1 MNNIYLK
8 NIIRFILLVLLQV
21 LVLNNMNLMG
31 YMNPYVYILFI
42 LLLPADISGVLLLLL
57 AFLTGITIDFF
68 GNTLGLNAAATVLM
82 AFTRPKVLNLFFKNI
97 EFGQNEEPGIAKM
110 GFGKF
115 LRYVFILVLIHHTAL
130 FFLEVFSFQE
140 FRDTV
145 YRIIISS
152 VFSTFIIMILVLL
165 FGKRKQ

>member
-8 NIIRFILLVLLQV
+8 NIIRFILLVLLQI

-42 LLLPADISGVLLLLL
+42 LLLPADISGSLLLLL
-57 AFLTGITIDFF
+57 AFVTGITIDYF

-82 AFTRPKVLNLFFKNI
+82 AFARPWILNSFFKNI
-97 EFGQNEEPGIAKM
+97 EFGQNEEPGISKM

-115 LRYVFILVLIHHTAL
+115 LRYTFILVLIHHTAL
-130 FFLEVFSFQE
+130 FLLEVFSFEE
-140 FRDTV
+140 FRETF
-145 YRIIISS
+145 YRIMISS
-152 VFSTFIIMILVLL
+152 LFSTFIIMILVLL